1 MGAFPAVLTA
11 TLASAVGYTFSI
23 FSISNPSSTTFA
35 TTLAPHLSSQAQIC
49 HPNSSCYRNATSRWQ
64 ISWGIPHFDIVI
76 HPSTIEDIQSTIRVA
91 NAHSKP
97 FLAISGGH
105 GATLS
110 LANLRNGVG
119 IWLESFK
126 DVEIL
131 RDGQSAVVGG
141 GVLSGE
147 LRDKLAL
154 HSKQTVQGACD
165 CTGAVAPML
174 GGGHGWLQG
183 RYGLMA
189 DNLISAKL
197 VLGNGSLA
205 EVSAHQHEDLFWAL
219 RGAGHNFGIVAEFV
233 YKIYDVTE
241 ENRDWAYEQF
251 YFEEEKLEEVLRV
264 MNGMIGGVE
273 NPGPVELIVFGFAGR
288 FPGVAD
294 GKVWCNKCMLSV
306 PFVLIQLQV
315 ILAIFLIWQGNDI
328 PGTYSSGFRAL
339 QPFNSVSGAT
349 DLAGVSVMMGFDVD
363 APPCAKNFP
372 TLQRFPLALE
382 TYPLAGMRAA
392 VDLLKSLPTEF
403 NITRIILEAYSVNA
417 VQSVP
422 ENSTA
427 FADRSSNL
435 LISPFITHAP
445 NDANLARR
453 GAVYGNEMRR
463 VIVEGSGHALNAYV
477 NYAHGTETQ
486 RELYGYQQWRVDR
499 LQKLK
504 RKWDPSNRFGWYL
517 PIDLGSGGS
526 HYDKHDM

>member
-1 MGAFPAVLTA
+1 MWAFPAVLTA
-11 TLASAVGYTFSI
+11 TLASAVGYTFNI
-23 FSISNPSSTTFA
+23 FSASTPSSTTFA
-35 TTLAPHLSSQAQIC
+35 ANLAPHLSSQAQIC
-49 HPNSSCYRNATSRWQ
+49 HPDSSCYKNATSRWQ
-64 ISWGIPHFDIVI
+64 TSWGIPHFDIVI
-76 HPSTIEDIQSTIRVA
+76 RPSTIEDIQSTIRAA

-110 LANLRNGVG
+110 LAKLRNGVG

-131 RDGQSAVVGG
+131 PDGHSAVVGG
-141 GVLSGE
+141 GSLCGE

-154 HSKQTVQGACD
+154 HSKQKVQGACD

-189 DNLISAKL
+189 DNLVSAKL
-197 VLGNGSLA
+197 VLGNESLV
-205 EVSAHQHEDLFWAL
+205 EVSAHQHEDLFWGL

-251 YFEEEKLEEVLRV
+251 YFEEEKLEEVQV
-264 MNGMIGGVE
+264 SWSGGWK
-273 NPGPVELIVFGFAGR
+273 GHLG
-288 FPGVAD
+288 D
-294 GKVWCNKCMLSV
+294 LSDM
-306 PFVLIQLQV
+306 
-315 ILAIFLIWQGNDI
+315 AGNDI
-328 PGTYSSGFRAL
+328 PDTYSSGFRAL
-339 QPFNSVSGAT
+339 QPFNSFSGAT

-363 APPCAKNFP
+363 APPCAKHFP

-382 TYPLAGMRAA
+382 TYPIAGMRAV

-463 VIVEGSGHALNAYV
+463 VMVEGSGHALNAYV

-504 RKWDPSNRFGWYL
+504 RKWDPSDRFGWYL
-517 PIDLGSGGS
+517 PIGLGCGGS
-526 HYDKHDM
+526 YNDKHDM